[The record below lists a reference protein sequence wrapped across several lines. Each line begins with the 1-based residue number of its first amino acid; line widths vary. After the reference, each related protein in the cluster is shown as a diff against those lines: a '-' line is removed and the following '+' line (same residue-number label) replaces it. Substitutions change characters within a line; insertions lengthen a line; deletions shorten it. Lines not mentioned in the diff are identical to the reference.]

1 MQGVP
6 DGGDLARLHA
16 TMQAVEDACNS
27 IQMHSNPSAAEATLV
42 SLRQSSKPYQTCRF
56 ILENSHLANAKFQAA
71 SAIRDAAIRE
81 WGFLSLEE
89 KQSLITYCLCFIL
102 RSPASSEAYVQA
114 KVSAVGAQLMKR
126 GWLEFAD
133 ADKESF
139 LAEIKRAVLG
149 VHGLDVQYVGIN
161 FLESLVSEFTPSTSP
176 AMRLPAEFHVKC
188 RGSLELGYLKEF
200 YCWAQDAAVGVAK
213 EVVESTS
220 LGPEHKVCA
229 AAFRLMFQILN
240 WDFQSTNNGG
250 IGKMMNTFTAGD
262 GRLLLKKCERVIVQ
276 PGPVWHEILLSH
288 GRVEWLLEFYKIMQ
302 QKFSWESS
310 WIDSPLA
317 VSNRQLIVQLC
328 SLTGTIFPS
337 DDGQTQEK
345 HLLQMLSGIIQWID
359 PPDVACEAVRRGKSE
374 SELLDGF
381 RALLAIATITSRV
394 VFDKLLKSLRPYGTL
409 TLLSG
414 LTCEAIKAR
423 SSASDEEE
431 TWGVEAFDI
440 LMDIWTVLLEPTEL
454 SKNTPLPFG
463 ITEAAAVFG
472 TILEFELKAAAD
484 SAYDEDDG
492 HEQFRAYILARDDK
506 LCSYALIGRAAAE
519 MTIPLLLKTFSE
531 RVTLLDQGRGR
542 TDPTRILEEVYWLLL
557 ITGHVLADAGDG
569 ETPLVPEALQ
579 AQFSDVANATQ
590 HPVVLLSSSIL
601 RFADRCL
608 DPEMRASFF
617 SPRLMEAVIWFL
629 ARWAATYLMP
639 LDSGKGY
646 SSMLGVEGQKLHS
659 VLPSREILMS
669 FCGEKNEGRT
679 VLDNI
684 IRIAITTL
692 IYWTGEK
699 NLQELTCFQ
708 LLPTLVSRRNICS
721 HLVTLESWHEL
732 ANSFVSNRMLFSMA
746 GPLQRSLADALCR
759 SACGLSTMEAANQ
772 YVRDLMG
779 PVTSYLVDISTKNEL
794 KDVAQKADAIFM
806 VSCLLERLRG
816 AARATQPRTQR
827 AIFDMGLSVMTPL
840 LTLLEVYKNQS
851 AVIYILLKFVVD
863 LVDGQVV
870 FLEPSDTAVLFSFC
884 VRLLQIYSS
893 HNIGKISLGSS
904 SSLLGEAKTEKY
916 KDLRALLQLLTNL
929 CSKDLVDFSSSGE
942 VESPNVA
949 QVVYLGLHIVTPL
962 ISMDLLKYPKLC
974 RQYFS
979 LLSHMLEV
987 YPEKVAQLNP
997 DAFGH
1002 IVASLDFG
1010 IHQQDIEVVNM
1021 SLTAVSALATYHYK
1035 ERCLGKEGL
1044 GLHAAGYED
1053 ANGKHKEGIL
1063 ASFLRSLLLLL
1074 LFEDYSV
1081 ELVGSAADALLP
1093 LIVCDPVL
1101 YQRLA
1106 HELIESQ
1113 TDLLLRS
1120 RLVAAL
1126 QNLTSSNQLVLSLDR
1141 ANRQKFRKNLH
1152 YFLTEVRGFLRTI

>member
-6 DGGDLARLHA
+6 EGGDLARLHA

-133 ADKESF
+133 ADKEVF

-149 VHGLDVQYVGIN
+149 VHGSDVQYAGIN
-161 FLESLVSEFTPSTSP
+161 FLESL
-176 AMRLPAEFHVKC
+176 
-188 RGSLELGYLKEF
+188 
-200 YCWAQDAAVGVAK
+200 
-213 EVVESTS
+213 
-220 LGPEHKVCA
+220 
-229 AAFRLMFQILN
+229 
-240 WDFQSTNNGG
+240 
-250 IGKMMNTFTAGD
+250 
-262 GRLLLKKCERVIVQ
+262 
-276 PGPVWHEILLSH
+276 PGPVWLEILLSH

-359 PPDVACEAVRRGKSE
+359 PPDVACEAVRHGKSE

-454 SKNTPLPFG
+454 SKNTPLPVG

-472 TILEFELKAAAD
+472 TILEYELKAAAD

-542 TDPTRILEEVYWLLL
+542 TDPTRILEEIYWLLM

-579 AQFSDVANATQ
+579 AQFSDVASATQ

-601 RFADRCL
+601 RFAERCL

-759 SACGLSTMEAANQ
+759 SACGMSTMEAANQ

-949 QVVYLGLHIVTPL
+949 Q
-962 ISMDLLKYPKLC
+962 
-974 RQYFS
+974 YFS

-1053 ANGKHKEGIL
+1053 ADGKHKEGTL

-1093 LIVCDPVL
+1093 LIACDPVL
-1101 YQRLA
+1101 YQRLG

-1152 YFLTEVRGFLRTI
+1152 YFLTEVCGFLRTI

>member
-1 MQGVP
+1 MQGLP
-6 DGGDLARLHA
+6 EGGGDLSRLHA
-16 TMQAVEDACNS
+16 TMQAVEEACNS
-27 IQMHSNPSAAEATLV
+27 IQMYSNPSAAEATFV

-89 KQSLITYCLCFIL
+89 KQSLITYCLCFIM
-102 RSPASSEAYVQA
+102 RREASLETYVQA

-126 GWLEFAD
+126 GWLDFSD
-133 ADKESF
+133 ADKEVF

-149 VHGLDVQYVGIN
+149 IHGLDVQYAGIN
-161 FLESLVSEFTPSTSP
+161 FLESLVSEFTPSTSS

-188 RGSLELGYLKEF
+188 RGSLEHGYLKEF

-220 LGPEHKVCA
+220 PGPELKVCA

-240 WDFQSTNNGG
+240 WDFQSTNSGG
-250 IGKMMNTFTAGD
+250 MGNMMNTFAAGD

-276 PGPVWHEILLSH
+276 PGPLWHEILLSR
-288 GRVEWLLEFYKIMQ
+288 GRVEWLVEFYKIMQ
-302 QKFSWESS
+302 QKFSWDHN

-328 SLTGTIFPS
+328 SLTGTVFPS
-337 DDGQTQEK
+337 DDGQAQEK
-345 HLLQMLSGIIQWID
+345 HLLQMLSGVIQWID
-359 PPDVACEAVRRGKSE
+359 PPDVAFEAVRRGKSE
-374 SELLDGF
+374 SELLDGC
-381 RALLAIATITSRV
+381 RALLAIATITSRM
-394 VFDKLLKSLRPYGTL
+394 VFDKLLKSIRPYGTL

-423 SSASDEEE
+423 SSADDEEE
-431 TWGVEAFDI
+431 TWGVDAFGI
-440 LMDIWTVLLEPTEL
+440 LMDIWTMLLEPTEL
-454 SKNTPLPFG
+454 SKNTPLSVG
-463 ITEAAAVFG
+463 ITEASAVFS

-492 HEQFRAYILARDDK
+492 QEQFRAYISARDDK
-506 LCSYALIGRAAAE
+506 LCSYALMGRAAAE
-519 MTIPLLLKTFSE
+519 MTIPLLLKTFSD
-531 RVTLLDQGRGR
+531 RVTLLDQGLGR
-542 TDPTRILEEVYWLLL
+542 TDPTRTLEEIYWLLL
-557 ITGHVLADAGDG
+557 MSGHVLADAGEG

-579 AQFSDVANATQ
+579 VQFSDVVNAAQ
-590 HPVVLLSSSIL
+590 HPAVLLSSSIL
-601 RFADRCL
+601 RFAERCL
-608 DPEMRASFF
+608 DPDMRASFF
-617 SPRLMEAVIWFL
+617 SPRVMEAVIWFL
-629 ARWAATYLMP
+629 SRWAATYLMP
-639 LDSGKGY
+639 LDSGKGH

-669 FCGEKNEGRT
+669 FCGEKNDGRM

-684 IRIAITTL
+684 ILIAITTL

-721 HLVTLESWHEL
+721 HLVTLNSWREL
-732 ANSFVSNRMLFSMA
+732 ANSFVSDRMLFLLA

-759 SACGLSTMEAANQ
+759 SACGMSTTEAANQ

-779 PVTSYLVDISTKNEL
+779 PVTSYVVDISTKNDL
-794 KDVAQKADAIFM
+794 KDVAQQADAILM

-816 AARATQPRTQR
+816 AARATQPRTQK
-827 AIFDMGLSVMTPL
+827 AIFDMALAVMNPL
-840 LTLLEVYKNQS
+840 LTLLEVYRNQS
-851 AVIYILLKFVVD
+851 AVVYILLKFVVD

-884 VRLLQIYSS
+884 VRLLQLYSS

-904 SSLLGEAKTEKY
+904 SSLLGEAKAEKY

-942 VESPNVA
+942 VESPDVA

-974 RQYFS
+974 HQYFA

-1002 IVASLDFG
+1002 IIASLDFG
-1010 IHQQDIEVVNM
+1010 IHQQDVEVVNM
-1021 SLTAVSALATYHYK
+1021 SLTAVSVLASYHYK

-1044 GLHAAGYED
+1044 GLHVAGYED

-1063 ASFLRSLLLLL
+1063 ASFLRSLLQLL
-1074 LFEDYSV
+1074 LFEDYK
-1081 ELVGSAADALLP
+1081 LVHTTRPAICQFGCALTNNILLLP
-1093 LIVCDPVL
+1093 VL
-1101 YQRLA
+1101 N
-1106 HELIESQ
+1106 
-1113 TDLLLRS
+1113 LLD
-1120 RLVAAL
+1120 
-1126 QNLTSSNQLVLSLDR
+1126 QQQMLS
-1141 ANRQKFRKNLH
+1141 FH
-1152 YFLTEVRGFLRTI
+1152 